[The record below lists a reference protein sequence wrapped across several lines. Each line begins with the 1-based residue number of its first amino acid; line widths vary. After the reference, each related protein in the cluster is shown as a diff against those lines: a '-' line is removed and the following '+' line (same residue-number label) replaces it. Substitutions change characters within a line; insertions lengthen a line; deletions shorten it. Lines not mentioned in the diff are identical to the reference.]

1 MPNEYYQLILTSSPI
16 ETIMVQ
22 QKSIIFFC
30 WVSYNIQKNKLFPKK
45 ENMKEVK
52 VKHFVF

>member
-1 MPNEYYQLILTSSPI
+1 MPDEYYQLILTSSPI